1 VPEDWPDVA
10 PARLTELARI
20 ADFDPVG
27 ASFISHDWRALGMAP
42 VAALKARG
50 VPILCWTIRSAE
62 QDAQARQVA
71 DTITF
76 EGYTP

>member
-1 VPEDWPDVA
+1 
-10 PARLTELARI
+10 
-20 ADFDPVG
+20 
-27 ASFISHDWRALGMAP
+27 MAP

-50 VPILCWTIRSAE
+50 VPILCWTVRSAE
-62 QDAQARQVA
+62 QEAQARQTA